1 MAQIVLSSHEVISI
15 LYANECIPP
24 QIAEITADDEEIKL
38 KVRTDWPI
46 LKSMR
51 VGMRFAGYDN
61 GCVILELATNL
72 LTDKFNWLVDRMI
85 EPLQIAEH
93 GGRWDYPRLYID
105 VNRLVRRH
113 LRGVT
118 IESILFQGGVFR
130 VTTSHVNGA
139 CCTGDS
145 GGPEDIDA
153 SRAAPM

>member
-1 MAQIVLSSHEVISI
+1 MAQIVLSSHEVIS
-15 LYANECIPP
+15 LLQANACIPP
-24 QIAEITADDEEIKL
+24 QITEITADDEEIKL

-61 GCVILELATNL
+61 GCLVLQLVTNL

-105 VNRLVRRH
+105 VNRLVQRH

-118 IESILFQGGVFR
+118 IENIIFQGGFFR
-130 VTTSHVNGA
+130 VTTAHANGA
-139 CCTGDS
+139 DCAGDS
-145 GGPEDIDA
+145 EGQEDVSA
-153 SRAAPM
+153 SGAAPT